1 MKKNKMKNS
10 LVLVALVVCMF
21 SFAQDKKWTLEAC
34 VNYALENNITVK
46 QSELDTETAQENIVS
61 AKGNFLPS
69 VNGSTSGNFNFGSYI
84 GQDGSRISSNTF
96 GSSLSVN
103 TGVTLF
109 NGFRNTNLYKQAKLG
124 LESSQV
130 QLQKL
135 KDDISLAVVNSYLNA
150 LLNKENYKI
159 AEEQVRVTEQQVER
173 IRILFNEGS
182 QPKTALFDVEA
193 QLASNKE
200 QLINAQNGI
209 DLALLNL
216 AQLLQI
222 SHRGFDIEEVTFDLS
237 SVELMYNDTDEI
249 YNKALENRPEI
260 RAAEISIEN
269 SELDIKIAKSAFYPS
284 VSLGAGL
291 GTSYQHTLGEKDRI
305 TIVDVDNPGS
315 IAYIPIY
322 EPTDLVNPILIQS
335 TDPRNPANYKSIPNG
350 FGKQFNN
357 NLGYNVGVSVSV
369 PIFNGNRTRASVNR
383 SIISN
388 KRMAYGLE
396 QAKQDLLSTI
406 ENAYLDARAALNQY
420 KASNASLIA
429 QEEAFRTANESYSL
443 GVMTSFEFEQVRNRL
458 INAQSTLANSK
469 YNFVFKS
476 KLLEFYNGTP
486 ITLD

>member
-1 MKKNKMKNS
+1 MMNFNRFKMKNT
-10 LVLVALVVCMF
+10 LILLMLLACMPSF
-21 SFAQDKKWTLEAC
+21 SQQKKWTLEAC
-34 VNYALENNITVK
+34 VKYALENNITVK

-69 VNGSTSGNFNFGSYI
+69 VTGSTSGDFNFGSYI

-103 TGVTLF
+103 AGVTLF
-109 NGFRNTNLYKQAKLG
+109 NGFTNTNLYKQAKLG

-159 AEEQVRVTEQQVER
+159 ADEQVRVTQQQVER
-173 IRILFNEGS
+173 ITILYNEGS

-222 SHRGFDIEEVTFDLS
+222 SHRGFDVEEVNFNLS
-237 SVELMYNDTDEI
+237 SVELMYSDTDAI

-260 RAAEISIEN
+260 RAAEINIEN
-269 SELDIKIAKSAFYPS
+269 SELEVKMAKSDFYPS
-284 VSLGAGL
+284 VTLGAGL
-291 GTSYQHTLGEKDRI
+291 GTSYQHTLGEKDRR
-305 TIVDVDNPGS
+305 TI
-315 IAYIPIY
+315 I
-322 EPTDLVNPILIQS
+322 
-335 TDPRNPANYKSIPNG
+335 DPDTGDISSIPNG
-350 FGKQFNN
+350 YGTQFND
-357 NLGYNVGVSVSV
+357 NLGYNVGLSVSI
-369 PIFNGNRTRASVNR
+369 PIFNGFRTKASVNR
-383 SIISN
+383 AIISN

-420 KASNASLIA
+420 HASNASLLA
-429 QEEAFRTANESYSL
+429 QEEAFRTAQESYNL

-476 KLLEFYNGTP
+476 KLLEFYNGIP